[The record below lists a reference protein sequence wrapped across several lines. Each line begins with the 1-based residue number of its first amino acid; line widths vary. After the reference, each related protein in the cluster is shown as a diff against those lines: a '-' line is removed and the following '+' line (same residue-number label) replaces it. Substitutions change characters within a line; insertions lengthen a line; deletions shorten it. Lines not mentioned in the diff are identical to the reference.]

1 MTPSTATR
9 RVSDAPT
16 RVLHALLAICFVGA
30 YLSAESEHWQLVH
43 ASFGYTLLAVLAF
56 RLLYGF
62 WGPRPVRWSSWQS
75 KWRSGWQWL
84 RGLPTLPSLLS
95 MNLRAAQ
102 NFVLLAVSSALLVL
116 PVPTV
121 LSGHAMYVGS
131 SDGLDDVHEALAST
145 MLLLVMAHLSLLL
158 LLSLVRGS
166 NLALPMWS
174 GHVPGPGPDLVTH
187 PRKALALVLLAST
200 VGFGIWAARAAL

>member
-1 MTPSTATR
+1 MTSTTNTR

-16 RVLHALLAICFVGA
+16 RVLHALSAVCFMGA

-43 ASFGYTLLAVLAF
+43 AGFGYTLMAALAF
-56 RLLYGF
+56 RLLYGYC
-62 WGPRPVRWSSWQS
+62 GPSPVRWSSWQS
-75 KWRSGWQWL
+75 KWHSGWQWL
-84 RGLPTLPSLLS
+84 RGLPTLPSILS

-116 PVPTV
+116 PAPTV
-121 LSGHAMYVGS
+121 LSGHVMYVS
-131 SDGLDDVHEALAST
+131 STYVLDDVHKALAST

-174 GHVPGPGPDLVTH
+174 GHVPGPGPDLVTR